1 VMKAS
6 SPVDSN
12 VCLLFV
18 QLHSTV
24 LPHIN
29 CKENESL
36 TSLHLFAEL
45 DVIVT
50 VILGHLLSTR
60 FTVTFTYVVC
70 HADSVGLHGMPLS
83 IIINI
88 PQVLER
94 RSLLRILLP
103 AVTHDAIKSIGA
115 VVRLWHSVAPLQVL
129 DYLWVGHT

>member
-29 CKENESL
+29 CKENKSL

-60 FTVTFTYVVC
+60 FVVC

-83 IIINI
+83 IIIVSNI
-88 PQVLER
+88 
-94 RSLLRILLP
+94 
-103 AVTHDAIKSIGA
+103 T
-115 VVRLWHSVAPLQVL
+115 
-129 DYLWVGHT
+129 